1 MSNLPSYRSAAR
13 AALEDRIVALFSA
26 GHDTMKIAAM
36 VKLSEAQVY
45 NVLARL
51 AR

>member
-13 AALEDRIVALFSA
+13 SALEERILTLFAA
-26 GHDTMKIAAM
+26 GNDTMQIAAS
-36 VKLSEAQVY
+36 VNATEAQVY
-45 NVLARL
+45 NILARL